1 MMAALLLSADW
12 PTMPRRILQI
22 GLGAGS
28 LTRFIYRYL
37 PDTAQV
43 VIEQSAAV
51 VAAARQGFHLPPE
64 SERLQIIVAH
74 ERTSRSGPDYL
85 PQLKQD
91 ILDVIRKYVQI
102 DPEQVTVQL
111 DKKGEELSVLELN
124 IMLADDKKTDTENG
138 EESKN

>member
-1 MMAALLLSADW
+1 MSLLDFFL
-12 PTMPRRILQI
+12 R
-22 GLGAGS
+22 
-28 LTRFIYRYL
+28 TRKES
-37 PDTAQV
+37 TAKL
-43 VIEQSAAV
+43 AK
-51 VAAARQGFHLPPE
+51 
-64 SERLQIIVAH
+64 ERLQIIVAH

-124 IMLADDKKTDTENG
+124 IMLADDKKNDTENG